1 MKRNWKSTCTRVLK
15 LVTAVALIVSSGVYA
30 VLGGRALSQWMHVAP
45 EFVVREIT
53 VYGNELVN
61 TNELVTVSGFS
72 TGSNIFTA
80 DLHLAAARLMRDPR
94 LADVFIRREYPA
106 RIAIHVREKQPI
118 AYIQLERLYG
128 LDYEASLIPIA
139 PSDRL
144 PDLPIITGCR
154 EVGQTSLTSR
164 DEISSIE
171 DNDVMSSA
179 IQAIYIVE
187 KLGAYSQDMLDGI
200 SEIHM
205 AKRDDPV
212 LFTTGDAMAIRIG
225 IGGLFEKLSRLEQIM
240 TRLDQDGIK
249 TPTVD
254 LRFRDQVIIQP
265 IVSRIE
271 ADTRS

>member
-1 MKRNWKSTCTRVLK
+1 MKRNWKSTCTRMLQ
-15 LVTAVALIVSSGVYA
+15 LVAVVALVIVSGVYA
-30 VLGGRALSQWMHVAP
+30 VSGGRALTQWMGIAP
-45 EFVVREIT
+45 EFVVQEIT

-61 TNELVTVSGFS
+61 TDELVTISGFS
-72 TGSNIFTA
+72 TGSNIFMT
-80 DLHLAAARLMRDPR
+80 DLHLAASRLMRDPR
-94 LADVFIRREYPA
+94 LADVFIRRDYPA
-106 RIAIHVREKQPI
+106 RLAIHVREKQPI

-128 LDYEASLIPIA
+128 LDDEANLIPLA
-139 PSDRL
+139 TSARL

-154 EVGQTSLTSR
+154 EVGKTSLTSR

-171 DNDVMSSA
+171 DNDVMYSA

-187 KLGAYSQDMLDGI
+187 KLGAYSQDLLDGI

-205 AKRDDPV
+205 ARRDDPV

-240 TRLDQDGIK
+240 TRLDQDGIR

-254 LRFRDQVIIQP
+254 LRFKDQVIIQP
-265 IVSRIE
+265 IVSSIE
-271 ADTRS
+271 ADT